1 MIVFVKWMVCQRYF
15 CGHAHAGVD
24 KVPVMYR
31 VWATVCVVRIDNVLE
46 RVECGGG
53 IDVNGAEGMRALGV
67 VSCDDHQRKGN
78 GRGRGVH
85 EVDAS

>member
-1 MIVFVKWMVCQRYF
+1 MFVKWMVCWLYF
-15 CGHAHAGVD
+15 CCHAHACVD

-31 VWATVCVVRIDNVLE
+31 VWTTVCVVRIDNVLE
-46 RVECGGG
+46 RIECGGG
-53 IDVNGAEGMRALGV
+53 IDVNGAEGMRAVGV
-67 VSCDDHQRKGN
+67 VSCHDHQGKGN